1 MKFTLTFLLVIFI
14 VLTGSC
20 GRRKVNIPD
29 PKASVKGSLVS
40 KAERFSIIETDS
52 CTVVTIINPWQGA
65 EGINQVYYLVKKENI
80 LPLKVDSE
88 SIIYVPLR
96 RIICMSTTHLAMIA
110 ALGETDAIVGVSGAG
125 YVYNKSISERIK
137 KGFINDV
144 GYEAGMNS
152 ELIIKSAPDLVM
164 VYGVGSESAGYVGKI
179 KELGIKVMFNADYL
193 ETDPL
198 GKAEWIKLFGALF
211 CKEEIA
217 DSIFSSVSQSYE
229 QLKTLISMN
238 TDSRPGVLLGLPFK
252 DTWFVSPGNSYI
264 SRIIKDAGGSYL
276 WQDTESQ
283 VSMPLSLE
291 NVYLQ
296 SLKAE
301 FWLNTG
307 SADSKNE
314 IISFDTRLKDIPCF
328 REGKLFNNNKRI
340 TPEGGND
347 YWESGALY
355 PHLILKDIASIL
367 HPDLFSDHELFFYR
381 KIE

>member
-1 MKFTLTFLLVIFI
+1 
-14 VLTGSC
+14 
-20 GRRKVNIPD
+20 
-29 PKASVKGSLVS
+29 
-40 KAERFSIIETDS
+40 
-52 CTVVTIINPWQGA
+52 
-65 EGINQVYYLVKKENI
+65 
-80 LPLKVDSE
+80 
-88 SIIYVPLR
+88 
-96 RIICMSTTHLAMIA
+96 
-110 ALGETDAIVGVSGAG
+110 
-125 YVYNKSISERIK
+125 
-137 KGFINDV
+137 
-144 GYEAGMNS
+144 
-152 ELIIKSAPDLVM
+152 
-164 VYGVGSESAGYVGKI
+164 
-179 KELGIKVMFNADYL
+179 
-193 ETDPL
+193 
-198 GKAEWIKLFGALF
+198 
-211 CKEEIA
+211 
-217 DSIFSSVSQSYE
+217 
-229 QLKTLISMN
+229 MN

-264 SRIIKDAGGSYL
+264 SRIIKDAGGTYL

-307 SADSKNE
+307 SANSKSE

-328 REGKLFNNNKRI
+328 REGKLFNNNKRT

-367 HPDLFSDHELFFYR
+367 HPDLFGDHELFFYR

>member
-1 MKFTLTFLLVIFI
+1 MKFPLTFLLVILI

-20 GRRKVNIPD
+20 GRRKDNRPD
-29 PKASVKGSLVS
+29 PNASVKGSLVS
-40 KAERFSIIETDS
+40 KAERFSIVETDS
-52 CTVVTIINPWQGA
+52 CTIVTIINPWQGA
-65 EGINQVYYLVKKENI
+65 EGINQVYYLVKREND

-125 YVYNKSISERIK
+125 YVYNNSISDRIE

-179 KELGIKVMFNADYL
+179 KELGIKVMFDADYL

-198 GKAEWIKLFGALF
+198 GKAEWIRLFGALF

-264 SRIIKDAGGSYL
+264 SRIIKDAGGTYL

-307 SADSKNE
+307 SANSKSE

-328 REGKLFNNNKRI
+328 REGKLFNNNKRT

-367 HPDLFSDHELFFYR
+367 HPDLFGDHELFFYR

>member
-1 MKFTLTFLLVIFI
+1 MKFPVIFSLAI
-14 VLTGSC
+14 LLILTESC
-20 GRRKVNIPD
+20 SGRKKSHRSSGITD
-29 PKASVKGSLVS
+29 EGALIT
-40 KAERFSIIETDS
+40 KAERFTLTKNDS
-52 CTVVTIINPWQGA
+52 CTIVTIINPWQGA
-65 EGINQVYYLVKKENI
+65 KGINQIYYLVKRGSS
-80 LPLKVDSE
+80 LSLKVDPE
-88 SIIYVPLR
+88 SVIYVPLR
-96 RIICMSTTHLAMIA
+96 RIICMSTTHLSMIS

-125 YVYNKSISERIK
+125 YVYNKDISDRIE
-137 KGFINDV
+137 KGFIDDV

-164 VYGVGSESAGYVGKI
+164 IYGVGSESAGYVGKI
-179 KELGIKVMFNADYL
+179 KELGIKVMFDADYL

-198 GKAEWIKLFGALF
+198 GKAEWIRLFGALF
-211 CKEEIA
+211 CKENIA
-217 DSIFSSVSQSYE
+217 DSIFSSVSRSYE
-229 QLKTLISMN
+229 QLRTFVSMN

-252 DTWFVSPGNSYI
+252 DTWFISPGNSYI
-264 SRIIKDAGGSYL
+264 SHIISDAGGMYL
-276 WQDTESQ
+276 WQDTESS

-307 SADSKNE
+307 SANSKGE
-314 IISFDTRLKDIPCF
+314 IVSFDTRLEDIPCF
-328 REGKLFNNNKRI
+328 RKGNLFNNNKRI

-355 PHLILKDIASIL
+355 PQLILKDIASIL
-367 HPDLFSDHELFFYR
+367 HPGLFSDHELYYYR

>member
-1 MKFTLTFLLVIFI
+1 MKFPFTFLLLILI

-20 GRRKVNIPD
+20 GRTKDNHAD
-29 PKASVKGSLVS
+29 PNDSVKGSLVS
-40 KAERFSIIETDS
+40 KAERFSIVETDS

-65 EGINQVYYLVKKENI
+65 EGINQVYYLVKRENDQ
-80 LPLKVDSE
+80 PLKVDSE

-110 ALGETDAIVGVSGAG
+110 ALGETNAIVGVSGAG
-125 YVYNKSISERIK
+125 YVYNKSISERIE

-164 VYGVGSESAGYVGKI
+164 VYGIGSESAGYVGKI
-179 KELGIKVMFNADYL
+179 KELGIKVMFDADYL

-198 GKAEWIKLFGALF
+198 GKAEWIRLFGALF

-217 DSIFSSVSQSYE
+217 DSIFSSVSNTYE
-229 QLKTLISMN
+229 QLKTLISTN

-252 DTWFVSPGNSYI
+252 DTWFISPGNSYI
-264 SRIIKDAGGSYL
+264 SRIIKDAGGTYL

-296 SLKAE
+296 ALKAE
-301 FWLNTG
+301 YWLNTG
-307 SADSKNE
+307 SADSKSE

-328 REGKLFNNNKRI
+328 REGKTL
-340 TPEGGND
+340 
-347 YWESGALY
+347 
-355 PHLILKDIASIL
+355 
-367 HPDLFSDHELFFYR
+367 
-381 KIE
+381 

>member
-1 MKFTLTFLLVIFI
+1 MKFPLTFLLVILI

-20 GRRKVNIPD
+20 GRRKVNHSD

-52 CTVVTIINPWQGA
+52 CTIVTIINPWQGA
-65 EGINQVYYLVKKENI
+65 EGINQVYYLVKREND

-125 YVYNKSISERIK
+125 YVYNNSISDRIE

-179 KELGIKVMFNADYL
+179 KELGIKVMFDADYL

-198 GKAEWIKLFGALF
+198 GKAEWIRLFGALF

-264 SRIIKDAGGSYL
+264 SRIIKDAGGTYL

-307 SADSKNE
+307 SANSKSE

-328 REGKLFNNNKRI
+328 REGKLFNNNKRT

-367 HPDLFSDHELFFYR
+367 HPDLFGDHELFFYR